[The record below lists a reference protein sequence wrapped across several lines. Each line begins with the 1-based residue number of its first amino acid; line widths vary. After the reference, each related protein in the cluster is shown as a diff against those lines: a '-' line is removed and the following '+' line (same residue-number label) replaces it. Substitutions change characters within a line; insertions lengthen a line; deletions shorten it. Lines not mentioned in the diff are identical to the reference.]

1 MKPEDVVQNLFI
13 CSSHSYL
20 LFFTNK
26 GRLYWLKAL
35 DIPDVGVAGRGKS
48 IKNLI
53 EFSPEERVNSVV
65 SVKDFSDKVYVM
77 MLCSNGK
84 IKKTRL
90 SDFKNIRK
98 GGIIA
103 VGLNPKS
110 ELLMAKLTDGEK
122 DIIVGTMSGKAIKFK
137 ESEIRHM
144 GRQAAGVKAISL
156 RPKDR
161 IIGMVVIGDDDK
173 YIFTASSKG
182 YGKKT
187 DIGFYPR
194 RRRGGKG
201 VINLKIN
208 KKIGNAIGMVGISE
222 EELLLI
228 TEIGKVIRIKTEQV
242 RPLRRATQGVKI
254 INLQKKDRVVSMA
267 KARITL

>member
-1 MKPEDVVQNLFI
+1 MKPEDVVQNVFI

-35 DIPDVGVAGRGKS
+35 EIPDVGVAGRGKS

-53 EFSPEERVNSVV
+53 QFSPEERVKSVV
-65 SVKDFSDKVYVM
+65 SVKDFSDKLFVM
-77 MLCSNGK
+77 MLSSNGK

-90 SDFKNIRK
+90 RDFRNIRR
-98 GGIIA
+98 GGINAIN
-103 VGLNPKS
+103 LNPKS
-110 ELLMAKLTDGEK
+110 ELLMVKLTDGEK
-122 DIIVGTMSGKAIKFK
+122 DVIIGTKLGKAIKFK
-137 ESEIRHM
+137 ESQVRPM
-144 GRQAAGVKAISL
+144 GRQAAGVKAIFLS
-156 RPKDR
+156 PKDQ
-161 IIGMVVIGDDDK
+161 IIGMVVVGDDDK

-187 DIGFYPR
+187 DIGLYPR

-201 VINLKIN
+201 VINLRIN
-208 KKIGNAIGMVGISE
+208 NKIGKALGMVGISE

-228 TEIGKVIRIKTEQV
+228 TELGKVIRIKTEQV
-242 RPLRRATQGVKI
+242 RPLGRATQGVRI
-254 INLQKKDRVVSMA
+254 INLGKKDKVVSMA
-267 KARITL
+267 KAVITV